1 MMHTIHPASP
11 RGERLR
17 LSMRSAIS
25 VALLATVLFGG
36 TALAQEP
43 TFSVEDYAA
52 FLAEHPEV
60 SADELLGMHPA
71 GVFARQASADFDRSL
86 YADSVDHYYNLSA
99 YEKGLIDRHGFVVTE
114 RIQPNSFGAGFVEIY
129 KRDLPVFV
137 STDAILHALHMS
149 YDLILRQTESDILI
163 PRLRAL
169 LRGLHGELPT
179 MAARNGYAAS
189 MQINL
194 EDLDLYFSVAR
205 SLLEG
210 TPVATLYP
218 GSLEKRDELLGFVA
232 AEQGDVQYKL
242 FADTCRIL
250 DFSQFTTR
258 GHYTLSEELSRYFKA
273 MMWLGRTE
281 LYLIGPVTAICEPTD
296 VDVQR
301 QTIDAVLMQELVSSA
316 GARDEI
322 DVIDEIIAFFVGE
335 PDNVTLDHLARLK
348 QEAGVTSAAE
358 LLDEG
363 VWRNFQS
370 LLEEKSYATQ
380 RINSQIL
387 FSKSIGDPDG
397 LKPASSFM
405 LLGQRFVI
413 DSYVTGHVVFDEVV
427 PRPGFDTRILPWTLD
442 VLFSL
447 GNDAAAQ
454 FLIPEIN
461 RYGYGRQLAALRYLI
476 DAYDDSFWR
485 STIYNGWLDSIREL
499 NPPTNRTGLP
509 PFMRTAAWWQQKMTT
524 QLGAWAQLRH
534 DNLLYAKQ
542 SYSGG
547 IICEYPYS
555 YVEPIPSFFERISTL
570 ARDISVRFSQFQVEG
585 WATGQVTSFFDN
597 FAAVNDTLAGIAHKE
612 IRGEPISDGEAG
624 FLRRMIR
631 QPNTCGPTIDGWYTT
646 LYFGGPDQSLLP
658 DLVVA
663 DIHTAPTDAFGA
675 PVGWVVHVGTGP
687 LDMAFFSADV
697 PGVGPVAFVGP
708 VLSYYEHVSWNYLR
722 LTDEA
727 WQTAYAAEP
736 SFRPDYVNLYLA
748 DRQGLSRGPATT
760 LVTGVEPVPEI
771 PEVEGEG
778 LTIAGYPNPF
788 REATVIGF
796 SVPDARGHAE
806 VKVQV
811 FDVAGR
817 LVRNLVSS
825 RLPSG
830 KHTVEWDGGSEDGV
844 EVASGVYVCRVQVG
858 DARKAR
864 MVTKLR

>member
-1 MMHTIHPASP
+1 MGRFRFSI
-11 RGERLR
+11 RGV
-17 LSMRSAIS
+17 IS
-25 VALLATVLFGG
+25 VALLATVLSQGAAF
-36 TALAQEP
+36 AQEP
-43 TFSVEDYAA
+43 GFSVEDYAA
-52 FLAEHPEV
+52 FLADHAEV
-60 SADELLGMHPA
+60 SAEDLLGMHPA
-71 GVFARQASADFDRSL
+71 GVFARQAPTDFDGAR

-99 YEKGLIDRHGFVVTE
+99 YERGLIERHGFVVTE

-129 KRDLPVFV
+129 ERDLPVFV

-169 LRGLHGELPT
+169 LRGLHAELPT
-179 MAARNGYAAS
+179 LAAQKGYAAS
-189 MQINL
+189 VQINL

-210 TPVATLYP
+210 SPVATLYP
-218 GSLEKRDELLGFVA
+218 ATVEKRSQVLEFVA
-232 AEQGDVQYKL
+232 AEQGGVEYEL
-242 FADTCRIL
+242 FADTCRLL

-281 LYLIGPVTAICEPTD
+281 LYLIGPVTARCEPTD
-296 VDVQR
+296 ADVQR
-301 QTIDAVLMQELVSSA
+301 QSIDALLMQELVSSA
-316 GARDEI
+316 GGHGEI

-335 PDNVTLDHLARLK
+335 PDNVTLDHLERLR
-348 QEAGVTSAAE
+348 QEAGITSAAE

-427 PRPGFDTRILPWTLD
+427 PRPGFDTRILPSTLD
-442 VLFSL
+442 VLFAV

-454 FLIPEIN
+454 FLVPEMN

-499 NPPTNRTGLP
+499 NPPSDRTGLP
-509 PFMRTAAWWQQKMTT
+509 PFVQTAAWWQQKMTT

-542 SYSGG
+542 SYTGG

-555 YVEPIPSFFERISTL
+555 YVEPIPSFFERIGML
-570 ARDISVRFSQFQVEG
+570 ARDISARFSQFQVEG

-597 FAAVNDTLAGIAHKE
+597 FAAVNDTLASIAHKE
-612 IRGEPISDGEAG
+612 IRGEPNSDVEAG

-748 DRQGLSRGPATT
+748 DREGASRGAGVT
-760 LVTGVEPVPEI
+760 LVTGIEPAPEL
-771 PEVEGEG
+771 PEAEKEG
-778 LTIAGYPNPF
+778 LTVASYPNPF

-796 SVPDARGHAE
+796 SVPDSRGHAE
-806 VKVQV
+806 VEVQV

-817 LVRNLVSS
+817 LVRNLVSG

-830 KHTVEWDGGSEDGV
+830 KYTVEWDGRREDGG
-844 EVASGVYVCRVQVG
+844 EVASGVYVCRVRVG
-858 DARKAR
+858 NVRKAR